1 MSSRPASAERPVK
14 KVLLG
19 QRTCCDRLSDIN
31 WDYVHYCVRWQG
43 CKKLCY
49 RSTFNYVHLKFLGSL
64 SALDIFARVCIE
76 DQENWS
82 VEQWNHGVSA
92 PLGMHSPHSIFVTFL
107 ASSSF
112 LMYIQRSPLFCASI
126 FKKDPGRARQNSLAT
141 AGTNFTKPGVHNK
154 GDLCMSL

>member
-1 MSSRPASAERPVK
+1 MSDKVSSRPASAERPVK

-82 VEQWNHGVSA
+82 VEQLNHGVSA
-92 PLGMHSPHSIFVTFL
+92 PLGICTLLMASLSLFWHRHHS
-107 ASSSF
+107 
-112 LMYIQRSPLFCASI
+112 
-126 FKKDPGRARQNSLAT
+126 
-141 AGTNFTKPGVHNK
+141 
-154 GDLCMSL
+154 